1 MNCCSSAQCNALED
15 IFDPAYAESE
25 LKAYRKKGPS
35 KSTRALLD
43 GLRAVDTVNGRS
55 LLDIGGG
62 VGAIQFAL
70 LDTGLARATSVD
82 ASRAYLDA
90 AKREAERRGHAERI
104 EQLHGDFVAHAA
116 ALGSFDFVTL
126 DRVICCYPDMQSL
139 VRLAA
144 ESATRAI
151 AWVSPRDTGWMRAA
165 ARALNTVQRL
175 RRHAYRFFVHP
186 DASIEAILA
195 ARGLRKH
202 SHRTAGVW
210 QINIWHVA

>member
-1 MNCCSSAQCNALED
+1 MKCCSSAQCNALED

-43 GLRAVDTVNGRS
+43 GLRAVEDVNGRA

-90 AKREAERRGHAERI
+90 AKREAERRGYASRI
-104 EQLHGDFVAHAA
+104 DQLHGDFVAHAP
-116 ALGSFDFVTL
+116 ALGNFDFVTL
-126 DRVICCYPDMQSL
+126 DRVICCYPDMHAL

-144 ESATRAI
+144 ERATRAI
-151 AWVSPRDTGWMRAA
+151 AWVSPRDASWMRLA
-165 ARALNTVQRL
+165 ARTLNTVQRL
-175 RRHAYRFFVHP
+175 RRHAFRFFVHP
-186 DASIEAILA
+186 DAAIQAILS
-195 ARGLRKH
+195 ARGMRPH
-202 SHRTAGVW
+202 SHRTSGVW
-210 QINIWHVA
+210 QINIWHVT